1 MNQTLLNNTRVLS
14 TTKKIFAQI
23 CKAAAARLFGT
34 VLGVTVVTM
43 TLTARA
49 QVNFC
54 TEIQTANSSSI
65 SYDSGLFTYTESDA
79 SGGEEHAILPV
90 CGAAASAIN
99 STSAWTASI
108 SVNLSARTFAAA
120 TSHAE
125 MGFVVS
131 TSLSGSLGSALFV
144 FELAQ
149 ENNNGNGDG
158 GNTDI
163 YPDGWY
169 GTALSFQALVNGSRD
184 PATPLGASQ
193 ATGNGSIYLL
203 LSGGTAS
210 AGTNESIG
218 NASGI
223 LTITY
228 YPSNQTVVG
237 TYNGTNVASYS
248 VAGWASNPPLALGIW
263 SGSGKLLAVPS
274 GTATASNFS
283 VSAVASGPALLSI
296 ATNSG
301 SIGFTNGV
309 FGFSISG
316 PAGSNVVVQTT
327 TDLRN
332 WIPVQTNLLGS
343 GALYFSDPQYI
354 TNRQRFYRAV
364 LP

>member
-1 MNQTLLNNTRVLS
+1 MKQYEIIRLS
-14 TTKKIFAQI
+14 CIGI
-23 CKAAAARLFGT
+23 L
-34 VLGVTVVTM
+34 
-43 TLTARA
+43 LTAVA
-49 QVNFC
+49 SNGQQTNVFC
-54 TEIQTANSSSI
+54 TQIQTATSSSI
-65 SYDSGLFTYTESDA
+65 SYDSGLFTYTDSDA
-79 SGGEEHAILPV
+79 SDTSEEHAILPL
-90 CGAAASAIN
+90 CGAAASAIS

-108 SVNLSARTFAAA
+108 SVNLSARTLTAH

-125 MGFVVS
+125 LGLVVS
-131 TSLSGSLGSALFV
+131 TNLSGPLSSAGFV

-149 ENNNGNGDG
+149 ENNTGDGDG
-158 GNTDI
+158 GSTDI

-169 GTALSFQALVNGSRD
+169 GTALSFQAFLNGSRD
-184 PATPLGASQ
+184 PATSSGASQ
-193 ATGNGSIYLL
+193 ATGNGSIYQL
-203 LSGGTAS
+203 LSGGTTN
-210 AGTNESIG
+210 AGSTESIDS
-218 NASGI
+218 ASGI

-228 YPSNQTVVG
+228 EPSNETVVG

-248 VAGWASNPPLALGIW
+248 IAGWGSNPPLALGIW

-283 VSAVASGPALLSI
+283 ASAVISGPALLSI

-316 PAGSNVVVQTT
+316 PVGSNVVIQTT

-332 WIPVQTNLLGS
+332 WIPIQTNQLGS
-343 GALYFSDPQYI
+343 EALYFSDPQSI

>member
-1 MNQTLLNNTRVLS
+1 MNDIQNLTAGELRKILS
-14 TTKKIFAQI
+14 IKEQIEELQSSPKKIFAQI
-23 CKAAAARLFGT
+23 CKAAAAGLSRT
-34 VLGVTVVTM
+34 VLGVAVVTM

-79 SGGEEHAILPV
+79 SEGEEHAILPL
-90 CGAAASAIN
+90 CGDAASAIN
-99 STSAWTASI
+99 STSAWTASV

-149 ENNNGNGDG
+149 ENNTGAGDG

-193 ATGNGSIYLL
+193 ATSNGSIYLL

-218 NASGI
+218 SASGI

-228 YPSNQTVVG
+228 YPSNETVVG
-237 TYNGTNVASYS
+237 TYNGINVASYS
-248 VAGWASNPPLALGIW
+248 VAGWGSKRTSAKTGQACSSSCGMNWHYNPDW
-263 SGSGKLLAVPS
+263 RSGKHS
-274 GTATASNFS
+274 
-283 VSAVASGPALLSI
+283 
-296 ATNSG
+296 
-301 SIGFTNGV
+301 
-309 FGFSISG
+309 
-316 PAGSNVVVQTT
+316 TT
-327 TDLRN
+327 PKT
-332 WIPVQTNLLGS
+332 VK
-343 GALYFSDPQYI
+343 
-354 TNRQRFYRAV
+354 
-364 LP
+364 